1 MQPQRSLARI
11 AEVGAPTG
19 CAQEGGCHCHTCSVM
34 KTINTKVLIR
44 APGFHLRLRGSSF
57 CLLLTSNRL
66 GMEGSGAQSQPV
78 SSRYG
83 GWLLHAGNCCE
94 VMCCSAQFTHA
105 CLSQSC
111 RAAQQSL
118 LHALGHGLLSDACYK
133 QRSPGL
139 MPQIAFQYVS
149 TEIWR
154 WFMVASNGHCM
165 DVLFT
170 SLLGAV

>member
-1 MQPQRSLARI
+1 MQPQRSVARI

-19 CAQEGGCHCHTCSVM
+19 CAQEGGCHCHICSLVN
-34 KTINTKVLIR
+34 TVNTKVLISV
-44 APGFHLRLRGSSF
+44 PGFSVLLSVSGSGF

-66 GMEGSGAQSQPV
+66 GMKGSGAQNQPV

-83 GWLLHAGNCCE
+83 GWLLHAGNCSE
-94 VMCCSAQFTHA
+94 VMCCSAHFTHA

-111 RAAQQSL
+111 HAAQQSL

-133 QRSPGL
+133 QRSAGL

-149 TEIWR
+149 T
-154 WFMVASNGHCM
+154 
-165 DVLFT
+165 
-170 SLLGAV
+170 